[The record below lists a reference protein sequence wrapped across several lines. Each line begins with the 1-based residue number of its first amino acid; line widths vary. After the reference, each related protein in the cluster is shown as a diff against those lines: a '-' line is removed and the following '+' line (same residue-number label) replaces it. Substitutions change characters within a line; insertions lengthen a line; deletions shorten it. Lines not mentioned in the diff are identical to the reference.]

1 MHGLIKTMLTQRK
14 VENLVHWDHRDD
26 SGEGGLILMICTL
39 RDVCF
44 IHLYM
49 ESSPLTDGCPT
60 EYLLIQFSPSIDV
73 SSGKA
78 TLSLSVCHCMPR
90 GWNGA

>member
-44 IHLYM
+44 RNR
-49 ESSPLTDGCPT
+49 SPREVFKEENKVC
-60 EYLLIQFSPSIDV
+60 FSKS
-73 SSGKA
+73 
-78 TLSLSVCHCMPR
+78 
-90 GWNGA
+90 